1 MNYQNKK
8 RILCSVLAALMI
20 AASGTMV
27 FAKDFS
33 DVDKTH
39 TGSTEIDILSDI
51 GVIKGTSD
59 KEFSPDDP
67 VTREQMA
74 ALLFRL
80 MLNKEDAGR
89 VNTTGFTDLYEPFY
103 NGAISWANA
112 AGYIIGTSKVTFDPT
127 GGISLQDAMTMLVRA
142 LGQETG
148 KMNENYPWSYINAAI
163 KLGLDRGL
171 EDVAYEKTLTR
182 AETAVILYNALTSEY
197 LIGKTAPNGNVYYES
212 TSIIEEVFGYS
223 MAEATLVSTNQY
235 TTIED
240 TVVKNDYVT
249 LSCVGS
255 DGKSF
260 YMTVPFADMHLSGS
274 ANDQLGASFRVIY
287 QTKNGKHNVLSAVA
301 TSQSK
306 SFDEAKI
313 SADGKT
319 VEIGGVK
326 YTLVDE
332 YSDSLATNN
341 NELILH
347 AYDDNGKLTKIDS
360 IDALKPLLG
369 FYRITLWFDGGSET
383 ATRGVL
389 RSFSM
394 GKLNV
399 DKNGKINLADNL
411 TEKELTGGFR
421 NADDAVSGDYVLY
434 YFNKNTKELEIAETL
449 EIVSGT
455 VRKITTG
462 TAKIGDLNYTLGN
475 ETAGIPTASIRDAL
489 TLGATVHAV
498 VYNNTIVALHE
509 GAVNVRGS
517 EYLVAL
523 SDSYR
528 VYENGA
534 FRYVAT
540 VSVNGETKN
549 VYVNDSSVREGEI
562 YRYTVSAD
570 TYTLTAPKIENG
582 LIVSGTNAFIQ
593 SGKTLDEIA
602 FRIESAKNTTITL
615 NSRNYYTLHAGD
627 AEAVSSV
634 AGMQDAQFIT
644 DENTLILVNDNGKLM
659 TRRGAYNSTIT
670 VNDGATVTAVMNN
683 EVGTVETLRVLYIS
697 DGSLGNYDVNGAA
710 VRILAINGM
719 VLEDGRAFVEYTVYN
734 FDTNTVEVKLST
746 ATLEVGAD
754 YRIGSDG
761 NITTEKTEQVSTGF
775 VTGYTGSTITVDG
788 TTLSVAKDAHV
799 IRLTKDNKAEEVKLS
814 DTYLHHV
821 EFVVDRGEVK
831 LIMLG
836 ATPQFTMTAKDNVLT
851 VTPDF
856 DLTNIDTAS
865 VKLGSVQI
873 DGKNVTG
880 VLEVKDG
887 ALVVTFAET
896 LTDGKYT
903 VSFTIAGATYVTEA
917 SVEVKRPAT
926 DVIPENPETPE
937 TPENPGTP
945 EQTENL

>member
-8 RILCSVLAALMI
+8 RILCSVLAALLI
-20 AASGTMV
+20 ATSGTMV

-39 TGSTEIDILSDI
+39 IGSTEIDILSDI

-89 VNTTGFTDLYEPFY
+89 VNTTGFTDLYEPYY

-112 AGYIIGTSKVTFDPT
+112 AGYIIGTSRVTFEPT

-171 EDVAYEKTLTR
+171 EDVAYDKTLTR

-197 LIGKTAPNGNVYYES
+197 LLGKTAPNGNVYYES

-260 YMTVPFADMHLSGS
+260 YMTVPYADMHLSGS

-287 QTKNGKHNVLSAVA
+287 QTKNGKQNVLSAVA

-306 SFDEAKI
+306 AFDEVKI
-313 SADGKT
+313 SSDNKT

-326 YTLVDE
+326 YTLVDK

-360 IDALKPLLG
+360 IDDLKPLLG
-369 FYRITLWFDGGSET
+369 FYRITLQFDGGSET
-383 ATRGVL
+383 AARGIL

-394 GKLNV
+394 GRLGV
-399 DKNGKINLADNL
+399 DKDGKINLAGNL
-411 TEKELTGGFR
+411 TEAELTGGYR
-421 NADDAVSGDYVLY
+421 NADNAASGDYVLY

-489 TLGATVHAV
+489 TLGANVHAV
-498 VYNNTIVALHE
+498 VYKNTIVALHE

-549 VYVNDSSVREGEI
+549 VYVSDSTVREGQI

-570 TYTLTAPKIENG
+570 TYTLIAPKVENG

-593 SGKTLDEIA
+593 SGKSLDEIA
-602 FRIESAKNTTITL
+602 FQIQSAKNTTITL
-615 NSRNYYTLHAGD
+615 NSRNYYTLHTGD
-627 AEAVSSV
+627 AESVSSV
-634 AGMQDAQFIT
+634 VGMQGAQFIT

-659 TRRGAYNSTIT
+659 TRRGAYSSTIT
-670 VNDGATVTAVMNN
+670 VNDGASVTAVMNN

-697 DGSLGNYDVNGAA
+697 DGSLGNYDLNAAA
-710 VRILAINGM
+710 VRILAVNGM

-746 ATLEVGAD
+746 ATLEVGSD
-754 YRIGSDG
+754 YRTGSDG
-761 NITTEKTEQVSTGF
+761 NITSEKTEHVTEGF

-788 TTLSVAKDAHV
+788 TTLSLAKDAHV
-799 IRLTKDNKAEEVKLS
+799 IRLTKDNKVETVNVS

-831 LIMLG
+831 LVMLG
-836 ATPQFTMTAKDNVLT
+836 DTPRFTMEAAENTLT

-856 DLTNIDTAS
+856 DITNLDASS
-865 VKLGSVQI
+865 VKLIGVKA
-873 DGKNVTG
+873 DGEAQEG
-880 VLEVKDG
+880 VLEVRDG
-887 ALVVTFAET
+887 KLVITFAKA
-896 LTDGKYT
+896 LSSGKYT
-903 VSFTIAGATYVTEA
+903 VSLTIAGNTYVTEA
-917 SVEVKRPAT
+917 TVEIR
-926 DVIPENPETPE
+926 EPETPE
-937 TPENPGTP
+937 TPEKPENPEAPETP
-945 EQTENL
+945 ENP

>member
-33 DVDKTH
+33 DVEKTH

-51 GVIKGTSD
+51 GVIKGTSET
-59 KEFSPDDP
+59 EFSPDDP

-89 VNTTGFTDLYEPFY
+89 VNTTQFTDLYEPYY

-148 KMNENYPWSYINAAI
+148 KMNENYPWSYINAGI

-171 EDVAYEKTLTR
+171 ENIAYDKTLTR

-197 LIGKTAPNGNVYYES
+197 LLGKTAPNGNVYYES

-223 MAEATLVSTNQY
+223 MTDATLVSTNQY

-249 LSCVGS
+249 LSCTDD
-255 DGKSF
+255 DGKTF
-260 YMTVPFADMHLSGS
+260 YMTVPYADMHLTGS
-274 ANDQLGASFRVIY
+274 ANDRLGESFRIIY
-287 QTKNGKHNVLSAVA
+287 QTKNGKHSVLSAVE
-301 TSQSK
+301 TSKAESY
-306 SFDEAKI
+306 DTVKI
-313 SADGKT
+313 SADQKT
-319 VEIGGVK
+319 VEIGGVR
-326 YTLVDE
+326 YTLVDK

-341 NELILH
+341 NELILF

-360 IDALKPLLG
+360 IEALKPLLG
-369 FYRITLWFDGGSET
+369 FYRITLQFDNGSET
-383 ATRGVL
+383 AARGIL

-399 DKNGKINLADNL
+399 DKDGKINIAGGL
-411 TEKELTGGFR
+411 TEKELTGGYKNPE
-421 NADDAVSGDYVLY
+421 NALSGDYVLY

-449 EIVSGT
+449 DMVSGT

-462 TAKIGDLNYTLGN
+462 TAKIGDLVYTLGN
-475 ETAGIPTASIRDAL
+475 ETAGISTASIRDQL

-498 VYNNTIVALHE
+498 VYKDTVVALHD
-509 GAVNVRGS
+509 GVTNQRSS

-549 VYVNDSSVREGEI
+549 VYVNDSTVREGQI
-562 YRYTVSAD
+562 YRYTVAAD
-570 TYTLTAPKIENG
+570 TYTLIAPQIENG
-582 LIVSGTNAFIQ
+582 LIVSGTNAFVQ
-593 SGKTLDEIA
+593 SGQSLDEIA
-602 FRIESAKNTTITL
+602 FRIHEAKNTTIAL

-627 AEAVSSV
+627 AESVASV
-634 AGMQDAQFIT
+634 AGMQGAQFIT
-644 DENTLILVNDNGKLM
+644 DENTIIMVNDNGKLM
-659 TRRGAYNSTIT
+659 TRRGAYSSTIT
-670 VNDGATVTAVMNN
+670 VNDGASVTAVMNN
-683 EVGTVETLRVLYIS
+683 EAGTVETLRVLYIS
-697 DGSLGNYDVNGAA
+697 DGSLGNYDLNGTA
-710 VRILAINGM
+710 VRILAVNGI
-719 VLEDGRAFVEYTVYN
+719 VLEDGKAYVEYTVYN
-734 FDTNTVEVKLST
+734 FDTNTVEVKLS
-746 ATLEVGAD
+746 AETLSVGSD
-754 YRIGSDG
+754 YRTGSDG
-761 NITTEKTEQVSTGF
+761 NITAEKTEHVVTGF

-788 TTLSVAKDAHV
+788 TTLTLAKDAHLV
-799 IRLTKDNKAEEVKLS
+799 RLTKDQKIETITVS
-814 DTYLHHV
+814 DAYMHHV
-821 EFVVDRGEVK
+821 EYVVDRGEVK
-831 LIMLG
+831 LVMLG
-836 ATPQFTMTAKDNVLT
+836 ETPTFTLEAESNILT
-851 VTPDF
+851 VIPDF
-856 DLTNIDTAS
+856 DLSNLDAATIHLNS
-865 VKLGSVQI
+865 VKMEEKEQKGVLSI
-873 DGKNVTG
+873 EDGK
-880 VLEVKDG
+880 
-887 ALVVTFAET
+887 LVVTFAEN
-896 LTDGKYT
+896 LTSGKFT
-903 VSFTIAGATYVTEA
+903 VSVTISGNTYVIE
-917 SVEVKRPAT
+917 SVIEVKA
-926 DVIPENPETPE
+926 PEMPEQPETPE
-937 TPENPGTP
+937 TPETP
-945 EQTENL
+945 EQPGESEDL